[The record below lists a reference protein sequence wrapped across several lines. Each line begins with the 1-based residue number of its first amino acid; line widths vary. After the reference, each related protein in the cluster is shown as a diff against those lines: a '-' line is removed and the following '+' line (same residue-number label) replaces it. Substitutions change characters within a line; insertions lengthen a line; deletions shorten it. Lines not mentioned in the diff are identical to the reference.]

1 MNLLAWN
8 CRGLGLPRTVQELV
22 QLIRT
27 YRPKILFICETKLGD
42 KKIKE
47 LRWRVGL
54 RKCITQS
61 GRGNGGRIALHYDE
75 QLEIKTLSSGP
86 RYFDVL
92 IKDASNG
99 HQWRGTF
106 VYGEPRVLR
115 DTICGQPCAELSLML
130 VCRG

>member
-61 GRGNGGRIALHYDE
+61 GKGKGGGIALYYDE
-75 QLEIKTLSSGP
+75 QLEIKTFQRTAILRCVNQGCFQWPSM
-86 RYFDVL
+86 
-92 IKDASNG
+92 AG
-99 HQWRGTF
+99 HLCVWRT
-106 VYGEPRVLR
+106 
-115 DTICGQPCAELSLML
+115 
-130 VCRG
+130 